1 MKHSIKKQFAFNF
14 IGLMAMT
21 LLGCYVINNVFL
33 QDYYEKKRRAAL
45 LSTYNIMNT
54 ASKEGTLLEENFK
67 LGVTQLSERYNIMGM
82 IQSNDAFLRIAF
94 GNDIEILQGLLW
106 DRLYMPV
113 RGLKII
119 EQTGDYT
126 LQKVIDSKTHTE
138 YLEMVGALL
147 GGETFYIRT
156 PLENIRESVEIA
168 NSFLLYVGITGI
180 VLSSIVIWF
189 VSKKITAP
197 ILELANISK
206 RMTQLDFEAKYTG
219 HKKNEIALLGDNINQ
234 LSETLEETIRELKTA
249 NIELQQDIENKNR
262 IDEMRKEFLSN
273 VSHELKTP
281 IALIQGYAEGLQEGI
296 HGDDAESRAFYC
308 DVIIDEAGKMN
319 TMVKKLMTLSELEF
333 GGDTVRMERL
343 DIVALLHNFLQ
354 SAQLLAKQNDITVE
368 MESHNPLYVWADEF
382 KIEEVVS
389 NYFSNAV
396 NHCSGEKKIRIG
408 FIHGEN
414 KIRVTV
420 FNTGTPIPEESLP
433 LIWGKFYKVDKART
447 RAYGGSGV
455 GLSIV
460 KAIMESLH
468 QNYGVENREDGV
480 CFWFELETVGKEE

>member
-1 MKHSIKKQFAFNF
+1 MKHSIKKQFAFIF
-14 IGLMAMT
+14 IGLMVIT

-33 QDYYEKKRRAAL
+33 QDYYEGKRKGAL
-45 LSTYNIMNT
+45 LSTYEVMNT
-54 ASKEGTLLEENFK
+54 ASKNGTLLEEDFQID
-67 LGVTQLSERYNIMGM
+67 VTQLSERYNIMGV
-82 IQSNDAFLRIAF
+82 IQNSDTFLRITF
-94 GNDIEILQGLLW
+94 GNDVEILQSLFW

-113 RGLKII
+113 KDLKII
-119 EQTGDYT
+119 EKTADYT

-138 YLEMVGALL
+138 YMEMVGNLVD
-147 GGETFYIRT
+147 GEIFYIRT

-168 NSFLLYVGITGI
+168 NRFLLYVGITGV

-189 VSKKITAP
+189 VIKKITAP
-197 ILELANISK
+197 ILELADISK
-206 RMTQLDFEAKYTG
+206 RMTKLDFEAKYTG

-234 LSETLEETIRELKTA
+234 LSEALEETIRELKTA

-296 HGDDAESRAFYC
+296 HDDDAESRAFYC
-308 DVIIDEAGKMN
+308 DVIVDEAGKMN

-333 GGDTVRMERL
+333 GGETVRMERF
-343 DIVALLHNFLQ
+343 DIAALLSNFIQ
-354 SAQLLAKQNDITVE
+354 SAQLLATQNGITVE
-368 MESHNPLYVWADEF
+368 MEPYGSMYVWADEF

-396 NHCSGEKKIRIG
+396 NHCAGEKKIRIG
-408 FIHGEN
+408 LEQKEN
-414 KIRVTV
+414 RVRITV
-420 FNTGTPIPEESLP
+420 FNTGVPIPEESLP

-468 QNYGVENREDGV
+468 QDYGVENRENGV
-480 CFWFELETVGKEE
+480 CFWFELETVGKDE

>member
-1 MKHSIKKQFAFNF
+1 MKHSIKRQLAFIF
-14 IGLMAMT
+14 ISLMVLT
-21 LLGCYVINNVFL
+21 LLGCYVLNTVFL
-33 QDYYEKKRRAAL
+33 QVYYEDKRKGAL
-45 LSTYNIMNT
+45 LSTYGLMNT
-54 ASKEGTLLEENFK
+54 ASESGALLEEDFQ

-82 IQSNDAFLRIAF
+82 IQNNDTFLRITF
-94 GNDIEILQGLLW
+94 GNDVEILQGLFWNRIYLPMR
-106 DRLYMPV
+106 DLE
-113 RGLKII
+113 II
-119 EQTGDYT
+119 EQTVDYT
-126 LQKVIDSKTHTE
+126 LQKVVDSKTHTE
-138 YLEMVGALL
+138 YMEMVGKLL
-147 GGETFYIRT
+147 GGELFYIRT

-168 NSFLLYVGITGI
+168 NRFVLYVGIAGI
-180 VLSSIVIWF
+180 VISSIVIWF
-189 VSKKITAP
+189 VSKKFTAP
-197 ILELANISK
+197 ILELADISQ
-206 RMTQLDFEAKYTG
+206 RMTKLDFEAKYTG
-219 HKKNEIALLGDNINQ
+219 HGKNEIALLGDNINQ

-262 IDEMRKEFLSN
+262 IDEMRQEFLSN

-296 HGDDAESRAFYC
+296 HDDDAESRAFYC
-308 DVIIDEAGKMN
+308 DVIMDEAGKMN

-333 GGDTVRMERL
+333 GGETIRMERF

-368 MESHNPLYVWADEF
+368 MEDHDSLYVWADEF

-396 NHCSGEKKIRIG
+396 NHCTGAKRIHVG
-408 FIHGEN
+408 LEHREN
-414 KIRVTV
+414 RVRVMV
-420 FNTGTPIPEESLP
+420 FNTGDPIPEMSLP

-468 QNYGVENREDGV
+468 QDYGVENRENGV